1 MDEIGI
7 SYRKVAEAYAARLFE
22 EGYDSPAVFATVP
35 LEKLA
40 EAYAW
45 KEGHIAQVKAWR
57 EKTQSGGANMFVV

>member
-1 MDEIGI
+1 
-7 SYRKVAEAYAARLFE
+7 
-22 EGYDSPAVFATVP
+22 VFATVP

-57 EKTQSGGANMFVV
+57 EKTQSGGANMFVVV